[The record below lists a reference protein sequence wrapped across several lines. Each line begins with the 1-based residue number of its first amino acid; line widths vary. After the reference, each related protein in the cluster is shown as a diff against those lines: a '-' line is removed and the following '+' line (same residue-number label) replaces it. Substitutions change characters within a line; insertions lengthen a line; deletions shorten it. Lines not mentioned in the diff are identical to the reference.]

1 MRVLAVLGFLLFTAC
16 EKGAVESIPP
26 YDSEIPDD
34 SSSHSDSGFN
44 GIQPLSSELIL
55 TATWETSGFPSG
67 NTIAG
72 TSGGLLVS
80 RADVFDVVR
89 IPWSAGIGA
98 FIERDSSVL
107 IRYDEVSDS
116 IRSWP
121 DGAVSVGF
129 SAGFGLAAFYP
140 VGVDSLSDVSALD
153 APIVIRGAADRSE
166 VSPIFREDVDGDSIF
181 DLLVTEA
188 LVPGYVR
195 ALPNEPALSGTYSA
209 PDAPIVLEACQDNA
223 GRGAT
228 YVERFGGNLLAV
240 GCGNDDWSSGRL
252 DIFSLPVTP
261 GQVAM
266 RTVSGV
272 SGFLGA
278 SLDANAPLYL
288 DRRGAGV
295 LAILQEDGET
305 LTYHAPSEASATFGA
320 SPVLVEFESRYY
332 LAIGDSN
339 WADTNGDIVGRVVVC
354 DVTEE
359 KTPDLDWFADC
370 VYLSVESSLNL
381 LNVGATVDADVLDY
395 DNDGDQDL
403 VISASGWESTAQ
415 TTSGVCAWV
424 VRR

>member
-1 MRVLAVLGFLLFTAC
+1 LL
-16 EKGAVESIPP
+16 
-26 YDSEIPDD
+26 
-34 SSSHSDSGFN
+34 
-44 GIQPLSSELIL
+44 
-55 TATWETSGFPSG
+55 
-67 NTIAG
+67 
-72 TSGGLLVS
+72 
-80 RADVFDVVR
+80 
-89 IPWSAGIGA
+89 
-98 FIERDSSVL
+98 
-107 IRYDEVSDS
+107 
-116 IRSWP
+116 
-121 DGAVSVGF
+121 
-129 SAGFGLAAFYP
+129 
-140 VGVDSLSDVSALD
+140 
-153 APIVIRGAADRSE
+153 
-166 VSPIFREDVDGDSIF
+166 
-181 DLLVTEA
+181 
-188 LVPGYVR
+188 
-195 ALPNEPALSGTYSA
+195 
-209 PDAPIVLEACQDNA
+209 
-223 GRGAT
+223 
-228 YVERFGGNLLAV
+228 
-240 GCGNDDWSSGRL
+240 
-252 DIFSLPVTP
+252 VTP
-261 GQVAM
+261 GQVAL
-266 RTVSGV
+266 RTISGV